1 MNLLTPREGQAL
13 PPCRPSVRHWQSQV
27 LGKSDSLG
35 CDLPWSRVMDRLE
48 SRDPGILLVVGADPS
63 DKNLL
68 REIGVTQ
75 SIWVDVSEVT
85 LASVTSIA

>member
-1 MNLLTPREGQAL
+1 
-13 PPCRPSVRHWQSQV
+13 
-27 LGKSDSLG
+27 
-35 CDLPWSRVMDRLE
+35 MDRLE